1 MMDGTVTVSY
11 EALWNGISLLNN
23 AVVGIFGM
31 ILSAAFCDLDWTRK
45 RLARYWG
52 CMAVIMLVQ
61 GVVYCVTQVGVLR
74 AIYPLVTH
82 IPLMIV
88 LSVMKRR
95 TIWPIV
101 SVLTAYLCCQI
112 RRWIALFAVACIG
125 GGSNTQEVA
134 ELIVTLPLLWGLLK
148 FVAPSVRAI
157 GRTKPSMQV
166 FFGIMPAISYAFD
179 YLTRIY
185 TDMLERGLEAA
196 VEFMPSVCCV
206 LYLVFV
212 LRISAE
218 NAARSRL
225 EQAQEKVRS
234 CS

>member
-112 RRWIALFAVACIG
+112 RRCSPWPASAA
-125 GGSNTQEVA
+125 A
-134 ELIVTLPLLWGLLK
+134 
-148 FVAPSVRAI
+148 AI
-157 GRTKPSMQV
+157 PR
-166 FFGIMPAISYAFD
+166 
-179 YLTRIY
+179 RW
-185 TDMLERGLEAA
+185 
-196 VEFMPSVCCV
+196 
-206 LYLVFV
+206 
-212 LRISAE
+212 
-218 NAARSRL
+218 RS
-225 EQAQEKVRS
+225 
-234 CS
+234 